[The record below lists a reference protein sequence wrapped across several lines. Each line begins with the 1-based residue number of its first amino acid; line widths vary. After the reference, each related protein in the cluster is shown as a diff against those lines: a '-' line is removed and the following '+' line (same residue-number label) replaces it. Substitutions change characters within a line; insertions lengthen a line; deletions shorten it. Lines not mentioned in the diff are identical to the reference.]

1 MTANRIWI
9 VEDEA
14 IIALDLKKRLETRG
28 FVISGISDTGVDA
41 IDKIRKH
48 QPNLILMDIT
58 LKGDMDGINA
68 GEIIRSEMMI
78 PIIYL
83 TAYSDEQTLERAMIT
98 QPYGYISK
106 PFLEEELFSTIT
118 TAIREHSMRE
128 MGLTGI

>member
-28 FVISGISDTGVDA
+28 FVISGISETGHDA

-98 QPYGYISK
+98 QPYSYISK